1 MNIYINNKETET
13 KSATLAELA
22 AELGLPEKGVAMAV
36 QQNMIQRT
44 AWAETKLSEGA
55 NILIIKAAC
64 GG

>member
-22 AELGLPEKGVAMAV
+22 TELGLPEKGVAMAV